1 MQPKRIILLAAL
13 IALVAKLYCAGT
25 TTGTNDTVFF
35 YGFGKRINENGLAH
49 TYKTVTI
56 FNHTPLVGYYSALL
70 QRIEPGTQMKME
82 LLPFLLRLPG
92 IIADF
97 LAVFVLFRIR
107 AITGGPPWWA
117 IGVFVLSPVAFMVSG
132 FHGNVDSVL
141 ALLLLVAAWLA
152 LENKPAL
159 CGVALGL
166 ACNVKVAP
174 LLLGPV
180 FAAWW
185 WYRGAWR
192 PRSVIRLAALLL
204 LSFCVLCFGL
214 LWRLHVGDT
223 ADVLSAD
230 GIVYLSVLLLYP
242 VVAIC
247 LWRSGGIGSFL
258 LCALLVTLAGW
269 SSALFGAPREFLGN
283 VLGYQG
289 YWGIWGVSWCL
300 KQTGADVFQKVGFEQ
315 LTSAQMLV
323 MAVCKWGIIAGVIV
337 ISWLRRKADALG
349 LFTTLAWV
357 WALFFVCA
365 AGVAPQYFVWL
376 APFLL
381 VATPRWSAAVTAA
394 ASVFLFVFYNV
405 TANVRTDRVQ
415 IVGGD
420 PWTPPWVKPWDLA
433 RSDNPHIALWG
444 PWQML
449 PWIVLIGC
457 LVWLTMRVLKER
469 AKDAGAGSA

>member
-35 YGFGKRINENGLAH
+35 YGFGKVINQHGLAY
-49 TYKTVTI
+49 TYANYPI
-56 FNHTPLVGYYSALL
+56 FNHTPLVGGYAALL
-70 QRIEPGTQMKME
+70 QRIEPGSQMKME

-97 LAVFVLFRIR
+97 LAVFVLLRIR
-107 AITGGPPWWA
+107 TITGGPPWWA

-159 CGVALGL
+159 CGLALGL

-174 LLLGPV
+174 LLLAPV
-180 FAAWW
+180 FLAWW
-185 WYRGAWR
+185 RERRAWR
-192 PRSVIRLAALLL
+192 PFL
-204 LSFCVLCFGL
+204 LSAAV
-214 LWRLHVGDT
+214 
-223 ADVLSAD
+223 
-230 GIVYLSVLLLYP
+230 
-242 VVAIC
+242 
-247 LWRSGGIGSFL
+247 
-258 LCALLVTLAGW
+258 VTLAGW
-269 SSALFGAPREFLGN
+269 APALLGAPREFLGN

-289 YWGIWGVSWCL
+289 YWGIWGLSYWL
-300 KQTGADVFQKVGFEQ
+300 RASGAPVFEKVGFAE
-315 LTSAQMLV
+315 LSSAQLLV
-323 MAVCKWGIIAGVIV
+323 MGICKWGIIAGVLAIA
-337 ISWLRRKADALG
+337 WLRRKSAAPG

-365 AGVAPQYFVWL
+365 TGVAPQYFVWL

-405 TANVRTDRVQ
+405 TANVRTDRVR
-415 IVGGD
+415 ITGGD

-444 PWQML
+444 PWQTL
-449 PWIVLIGC
+449 PWIILVGC
-457 LVWLTMRVLKER
+457 LVWLSMRVWKER
-469 AKDAGAGSA
+469 AQKAGAGSP

>member
-1 MQPKRIILLAAL
+1 M
-13 IALVAKLYCAGT
+13 
-25 TTGTNDTVFF
+25 
-35 YGFGKRINENGLAH
+35 
-49 TYKTVTI
+49 
-56 FNHTPLVGYYSALL
+56 
-70 QRIEPGTQMKME
+70 
-82 LLPFLLRLPG
+82 
-92 IIADF
+92 
-97 LAVFVLFRIR
+97 
-107 AITGGPPWWA
+107 
-117 IGVFVLSPVAFMVSG
+117 
-132 FHGNVDSVL
+132 
-141 ALLLLVAAWLA
+141 
-152 LENKPAL
+152 ENKPAL
-159 CGVALGL
+159 CGIALGL

-180 FAAWW
+180 FFLWW
-185 WYRGAWR
+185 WERRAWR
-192 PRSVIRLAALLL
+192 P
-204 LSFCVLCFGL
+204 FM
-214 LWRLHVGDT
+214 
-223 ADVLSAD
+223 LSA
-230 GIVYLSVLLLYP
+230 
-242 VVAIC
+242 A
-247 LWRSGGIGSFL
+247 
-258 LCALLVTLAGW
+258 AVTLTGW
-269 SSALFGAPREFLGN
+269 APALIGAPREFLGN

-300 KQTGADVFQKVGFEQ
+300 KQTGAEVFQKVGFEQ

-349 LFTTLAWV
+349 FFTTLAWV

-457 LVWLTMRVLKER
+457 LAWLTMRVWKER
-469 AKDAGAGSA
+469 TKEAGAGSA

>member
-25 TTGTNDTVFF
+25 TTGTNDTLFF
-35 YGFGKRINENGLAH
+35 YGFGKRINEHGLAH

-56 FNHTPLVGYYSALL
+56 FNHTPLIGAYSALL

-107 AITGGPPWWA
+107 AISGGPPWWA

-141 ALLLLVAAWLA
+141 AFLLLVAAWLA
-152 LENKPAL
+152 LEKKPAL

-180 FAAWW
+180 FFLWW
-185 WYRGAWR
+185 WEQRAWR
-192 PRSVIRLAALLL
+192 PFL
-204 LSFCVLCFGL
+204 LS
-214 LWRLHVGDT
+214 
-223 ADVLSAD
+223 AA
-230 GIVYLSVLLLYP
+230 
-242 VVAIC
+242 A
-247 LWRSGGIGSFL
+247 
-258 LCALLVTLAGW
+258 VTLAGW
-269 SSALFGAPREFLGN
+269 APALIGARREFLGN

-289 YWGIWGVSWCL
+289 YWGIWGVSWIL
-300 KQTGADVFQKVGFEQ
+300 KQTGAETFQKVGFEQ

-323 MAVCKWGIIAGVIV
+323 MGICKWSIIAGVLV
-337 ISWLRRKADALG
+337 ISWLRRKTDALG

-357 WALFFVCA
+357 WALFFVCVT
-365 AGVAPQYFVWL
+365 GVAPQYFVWL

-381 VATPRWSAAVTAA
+381 VATPRWSAAVTGA

-405 TANVRTDRVQ
+405 IANVQTSMNQ
-415 IVGGD
+415 IAGGN
-420 PWTPPWVKPWDLA
+420 PWTPPWVKPWDLSCSKDA
-433 RSDNPHIALWG
+433 HITLWG

-449 PWIVLIGC
+449 PWAVLIGC
-457 LVWLTMRVLKER
+457 LTWLTVRVWKER
-469 AKDAGAGSA
+469 TKVAGAGPA